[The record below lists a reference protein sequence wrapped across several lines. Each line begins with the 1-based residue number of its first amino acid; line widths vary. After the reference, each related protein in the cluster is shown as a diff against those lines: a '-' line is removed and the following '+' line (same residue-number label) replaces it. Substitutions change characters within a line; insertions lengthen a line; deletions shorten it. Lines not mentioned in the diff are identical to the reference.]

1 MSGNL
6 TSGLDALLSP
16 RSVAIVGA
24 SDTPTRI
31 GGRPIAYL
39 KAAGFSGEIYPVNP
53 KRERVQGLQ
62 AYPSITELPG
72 AVDTAILALPASA
85 VVNAVEEAA
94 TAGIKACVVF
104 SSGFAETGAEG
115 AIRQREL
122 LAAARAGGL
131 RLLGPNCLGLF
142 DTESRF
148 YATFSTTLD
157 RGFPA
162 QGPLSIISQSG
173 AFGSHLYFVARE
185 LGLGVRRWITTGNE
199 ADLSVAECLLYL
211 AEDPGT
217 RVILAY
223 AEGVRDGPPLIQ
235 ALERARELGK
245 PVIFIKV
252 GRSEVGAEAVTSHT
266 AALAGS
272 DAVFDAVLKRCG
284 AWRAHSIEAAMDAAY
299 ALSVG
304 ELPQGNRVGL
314 VTISGGI
321 GVLMADTAQDLGLEV
336 PPLPAA
342 AQEELK
348 ALLPFAGT
356 RNPVD
361 ITAQVFNDI
370 DLLEGNLDVLLRY
383 CREGA
388 GATPDGRERAVD
400 SAITYFTSAPGADF
414 LREPFMQALASL
426 RARHPKAPLMLSIQV
441 PEEMR
446 HACEELRLPVFAD
459 PGRALAATAA
469 QVHFAG
475 QFRRKAV
482 LRRPFRPLPPPTG
495 PLGEQQAK
503 ELLSRA
509 GLPVVEECLVRSPEE
524 AAAVFESFGGGP
536 VVLKLASPDILHK
549 TEVGGVILDCRDEQ
563 AVVQAYE
570 LLLSRAARKAPQARL
585 DGVLLSRQ
593 LSGGVECI
601 LGMERDPVFGPVI
614 MLGLGGIFVE
624 VLKDVVFRLAPV
636 SQEEALDMIA
646 ALRGVSLLQ
655 GVRGR
660 QPLDVQALARVV
672 AAFSDFAAA
681 ADWAQSAEIN
691 PLLVLPE
698 GTVAL
703 DALITRAP
711 PSP

>member
-1 MSGNL
+1 MSR
-6 TSGLDALLSP
+6 SPLDALLSP
-16 RSVAIVGA
+16 RSVAVVGA

-39 KAAGFSGEIYPVNP
+39 KAAGFSGTIYPVNP
-53 KRERVQGLQ
+53 TRETVQGLK
-62 AYPSITELPG
+62 AYPSLAALPG
-72 AVDTAILALPASA
+72 AVDAAILALPAAA
-85 VVNAVEEAA
+85 VVSAVEEAA
-94 TAGIKACVVF
+94 AAGIRACVVF
-104 SSGFAETGAEG
+104 SSGFAETGSEG
-115 AIRQREL
+115 AMRQKDL
-122 LAAARAGGL
+122 AAAARAGGL

-157 RGFPA
+157 RGFPE
-162 QGPLSIISQSG
+162 QGRLSIISQSG

-217 RVILAY
+217 GVILAY
-223 AEGVRDGPPLIQ
+223 AEGVGDGPLLIR

-252 GRSEVGAEAVTSHT
+252 GRSAVGAEAVTSHT

-299 ALSVG
+299 ALTVG
-304 ELPQGNRVGL
+304 ELPRGNRVGL

-321 GVLMADTAQDLGLEV
+321 GVLMADTAEDLQLEV

-342 AQEELK
+342 AQAELK
-348 ALLPFAGT
+348 DLLPFAGT

-370 DLLEGNLDVLLRY
+370 NLLEHNLDVLLRY
-383 CREGA
+383 CQAGA
-388 GATPDGRERAVD
+388 GAPVSEQEPAVD
-400 SAITYFTSAPGADF
+400 SAITYLTSAPGADF
-414 LREPFMQALASL
+414 LRKPFIKALTRL
-426 RARHPKAPLMLSIQV
+426 RVRHPKAPLMLSIQV

-446 HACEELRLPVFAD
+446 RACEALRLPVFAD
-459 PGRALAATAA
+459 PARALAATAA
-469 QVHFAG
+469 QAHFARQLG
-475 QFRRKAV
+475 WKPDRRGATAPI
-482 LRRPFRPLPPPTG
+482 LAPAE

-503 ELLSRA
+503 ELLSEA
-509 GLPVVEECLVRSPEE
+509 GLPVVEERLVHSAEE
-524 AAAVFESFGGGP
+524 ALAAFDAFGGRP

-549 TEVGGVILDCRDEQ
+549 TEIGGVILDCRDGQ
-563 AVVQAYE
+563 AVARAYE
-570 LLLSRAARKAPQARL
+570 LLLARAAEKAPDARL
-585 DGVLLSRQ
+585 DGVLLSPQ

-624 VLKDVVFRLAPV
+624 VLKDVVFSLAPV
-636 SQEEALDMIA
+636 SEEEAMQMIEALQA
-646 ALRGVSLLQ
+646 APLLQ
-655 GVRGR
+655 GARGHA
-660 QPLDVQALARVV
+660 PLDIRALARAV
-672 AAFSDFAAA
+672 ATFSGFAAA
-681 ADWAQSAEIN
+681 ADWAQSAEVN

-698 GTVAL
+698 GIVAL
-703 DALITRAP
+703 DALITNAP
-711 PSP
+711 PS

>member
-1 MSGNL
+1 MSRNA
-6 TSGLDALLSP
+6 LDALLSP
-16 RSVAIVGA
+16 RSVAVVGA

-39 KAAGFSGEIYPVNP
+39 KAAGFSGGIYPVNP
-53 KRERVQGLQ
+53 TRESVQGLK
-62 AYPSITELPG
+62 AYPSISALPE
-72 AVDTAILALPASA
+72 AVDTAILALPATAIVDA
-85 VVNAVEEAA
+85 VKQAA
-94 TAGIKACVVF
+94 EAGIKACVVF
-104 SSGFAETGAEG
+104 SSGFAETGPEG
-115 AIRQREL
+115 AARQKEL
-122 LAAARAGGL
+122 AAAARAGGL

-142 DTESRF
+142 DTQSRF

-157 RGFPA
+157 RGFPE
-162 QGPLSIISQSG
+162 QGQLSIISQSG

-217 RVILAY
+217 HVILAY
-223 AEGVRDGPPLIQ
+223 AEGVGDGPLLIR

-272 DAVFDAVLKRCG
+272 DAVFDAVLRRCG

-321 GVLMADTAQDLGLEV
+321 GVLMADMAEDLQLEV

-342 AQEELK
+342 AQAELK

-370 DLLEGNLDVLLRY
+370 SLFESNLDVLLRY
-383 CREGA
+383 CQKGA
-388 GATPDGRERAVD
+388 GAPAADHETAVD
-400 SAITYFTSAPGADF
+400 SAITYLTSAPGAGF
-414 LREPFMQALASL
+414 LRKPFMEALTRL
-426 RARHPKAPLMLSIQV
+426 RTRHPKAPLMLSIQV

-446 HACEELRLPVFAD
+446 RACEALRLPVFAD

-469 QVHFAG
+469 QAHFAR
-475 QFRRKAV
+475 QLRRKATP
-482 LRRPFRPLPPPTG
+482 RQISRPIPPPTG

-503 ELLSRA
+503 AMLSRA
-509 GLPVVEECLVRSPEE
+509 GVPLVEERLVHSQEE
-524 AAAVFESFGGGP
+524 AIAAFEAFGGGP

-549 TEVGGVILDCRDEQ
+549 TEIGGVILDCRD
-563 AVVQAYE
+563 AATVARAYE
-570 LLLSRAARKAPQARL
+570 LLLSRAAEKAPQAKL
-585 DGVLLSRQ
+585 DGILLARQ
-593 LSGGVECI
+593 LAGGVECI
-601 LGMERDPVFGPVI
+601 LGMEHDPVFGPVI

-624 VLKDVVFRLAPV
+624 VLKDVVFSLAPV
-636 SQEEALDMIA
+636 SEDEAIEMINVLQGA
-646 ALRGVSLLQ
+646 PLLQ
-655 GVRGR
+655 GARGR
-660 QPLDVQALARVV
+660 EPLDIGALARTV

-681 ADWAQSAEIN
+681 AHWAQSAEVN

-698 GTVAL
+698 GVVAL
-703 DALITRAP
+703 DALIVKAQP
-711 PSP
+711 PS